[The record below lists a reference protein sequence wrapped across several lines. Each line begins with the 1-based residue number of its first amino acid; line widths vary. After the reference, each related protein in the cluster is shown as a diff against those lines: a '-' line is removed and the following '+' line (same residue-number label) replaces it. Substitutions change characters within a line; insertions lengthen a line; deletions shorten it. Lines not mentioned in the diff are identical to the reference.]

1 MGNLI
6 DAVII
11 DTSVLEAKQFDFL
24 GITSEVIPAFY
35 DLLQEKGMILLSHP
49 VLQGE
54 INRHILS
61 SDLTKRPEELQKS
74 FTRNK
79 AILAQIGI
87 PPEETIEKLKA
98 LSLGEKLTF
107 AFEQRY
113 HDAVSLGYP
122 APEKVFED
130 YFAAKPPFASS
141 GSKKSEFPD
150 AFVLGSIKDYL
161 KSNPTKSVLVIS
173 SDGDW
178 ESAVSDI
185 DRVSFAKTLEDGI
198 KTIQSAESIMSYFYA
213 AEADIKAEIARI
225 AEEECFDLKGYEPID
240 DMEVTS
246 IRVSTL
252 YDDIVPLRVTQTGA
266 LIKCSAELSVDGTVT
281 MIDEDRSFYD
291 PESNTMLFTAFL
303 SADFK
308 NAPSEIE
315 CEINLLFDSNTPGT
329 VQIEN
334 VKIDYRYSIE
344 LDLEQAEVAW
354 YSETSEED
362 IRAEMMDTLED
373 YYRH

>member
-1 MGNLI
+1 
-6 DAVII
+6 
-11 DTSVLEAKQFDFL
+11 
-24 GITSEVIPAFY
+24 
-35 DLLQEKGMILLSHP
+35 
-49 VLQGE
+49 
-54 INRHILS
+54 
-61 SDLTKRPEELQKS
+61 
-74 FTRNK
+74 
-79 AILAQIGI
+79 
-87 PPEETIEKLKA
+87 
-98 LSLGEKLTF
+98 
-107 AFEQRY
+107 
-113 HDAVSLGYP
+113 
-122 APEKVFED
+122 
-130 YFAAKPPFASS
+130 
-141 GSKKSEFPD
+141 
-150 AFVLGSIKDYL
+150 
-161 KSNPTKSVLVIS
+161 NPTKSVLVIS